1 MKEAVEVSSPLLVLF
16 FIKRITM
23 IKSLI
28 TMYINILNYII
39 KILKKRDNLD
49 KVKVLVVS
57 FITILAITIIGIQ
70 LLSWMVASTLSL
82 IYTNIW
88 IVFIVLL
95 LGFILS
101 LKLRW
106 NDI

>member
-1 MKEAVEVSSPLLVLF
+1 
-16 FIKRITM
+16 M

-49 KVKVLVVS
+49 KVKVLVLS

-88 IVFIVLL
+88 IVFIVLI

>member
-1 MKEAVEVSSPLLVLF
+1 
-16 FIKRITM
+16 M

-49 KVKVLVVS
+49 KVKVLVLS

>member
-1 MKEAVEVSSPLLVLF
+1 MV
-16 FIKRITM
+16 
-23 IKSLI
+23 KSLI

-70 LLSWMVASTLSL
+70 FLSWMVSSTLSL

>member
-1 MKEAVEVSSPLLVLF
+1 MV
-16 FIKRITM
+16 
-23 IKSLI
+23 KSLI

-49 KVKVLVVS
+49 KVKVLVLS

-70 LLSWMVASTLSL
+70 FLSWMVSSTLSI
-82 IYTNIW
+82 IYSNIW
-88 IVFIVLL
+88 IVFIVLI

>member
-1 MKEAVEVSSPLLVLF
+1 
-16 FIKRITM
+16 M

-49 KVKVLVVS
+49 KVKVLVLS

-70 LLSWMVASTLSL
+70 FLSWMVASTLSL

-88 IVFIVLL
+88 IVFIVLI